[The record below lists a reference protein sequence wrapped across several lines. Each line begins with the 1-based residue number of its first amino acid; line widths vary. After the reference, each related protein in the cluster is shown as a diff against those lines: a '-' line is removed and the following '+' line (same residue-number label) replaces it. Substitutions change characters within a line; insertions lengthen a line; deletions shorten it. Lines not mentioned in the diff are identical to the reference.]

1 MVRDHVF
8 VRTTCGAVAPA
19 PAAKRQERKTKAK
32 RMRPPGLND
41 QRSLLSRGPSG
52 LPRSGKSGKN
62 GARSRG
68 NRNRASDRHIN
79 NGTAALR
86 DGRYLKQQYARR
98 HVDVEIGDKTT
109 PTAEYGSGQDHRR

>member
-1 MVRDHVF
+1 MRRDHVF
-8 VRTTCGAVAPA
+8 SLGPLAEPWPER
-19 PAAKRQERKTKAK
+19 AKRQEREES
-32 RMRPPGLND
+32 
-41 QRSLLSRGPSG
+41 RSSF
-52 LPRSGKSGKN
+52 

-68 NRNRASDRHIN
+68 NHNRAADRHIN

>member
-1 MVRDHVF
+1 MRRDHVLSL
-8 VRTTCGAVAPA
+8 GPPA
-19 PAAKRQERKTKAK
+19 EPWRERQEREKS
-32 RMRPPGLND
+32 
-41 QRSLLSRGPSG
+41 RSSF
-52 LPRSGKSGKN
+52 

-68 NRNRASDRHIN
+68 NHNRAPDRHIN